1 MTTRAKS
8 QFRLN
13 LAEELVRY
21 GVERLHQLHVALGIT
36 VVVHNPIVGA
46 GAAVTALFT
55 TLKTRRESRAVLA
68 EALIGSLMADG
79 ATVDTLEDALYEEFG
94 ALELLFRTRRGAS

>member
-1 MTTRAKS
+1 MSVRAKS

-21 GVERLHQLHVALGIT
+21 GVERLHQLHVSLGIT
-36 VVVHNPIVGA
+36 VVVHNEAIGA
-46 GAAVTALFT
+46 GSAVTALFT
-55 TLKTRRESRAVLA
+55 TMSSRRESRAVLA

-79 ATVDTLEDALYEEFG
+79 VTADTLDAAIDDEFG
-94 ALELLFRTRRGAS
+94 AIEMLFRSRRGAS